1 MVVDGDHF
9 LISVR
14 FREQRNKNNMIPPM
28 VGPALQASY
37 GIAPRNTTARD
48 HLPESVAG
56 TTVFDPTPRWVWQLG
71 VHQGIPARP
80 DPNSG
85 GRNQCHPMVHGGRGK
100 HPALPLR
107 YHLPGQLHIRWPIQG
122 GASIPPCTPSTII
135 RCTWHPGA
143 GIIVTLPA
151 TVIQAGLYSGAW
163 GHLGGSKLPA
173 DFILLTSSLITLHSE
188 T

>member
-1 MVVDGDHF
+1 MKQ
-9 LISVR
+9 
-14 FREQRNKNNMIPPM
+14 EQ
-28 VGPALQASY
+28 Y
-37 GIAPRNTTARD
+37 NTTCGGSGTASFLW
-48 HLPESVAG
+48 HLPLG
-56 TTVFDPTPRWVWQLG
+56 TPQPGIICLSLLQELQCSTPRLAWVRQSG

-80 DPNSG
+80 DPNGG
-85 GRNQCHPMVHGGRGK
+85 GRCRCHPMVHGGRGK

-107 YHLPGQLHIRWPIQG
+107 YHLLGQLHIRWSIQG
-122 GASIPPCTPSTII
+122 GASIPPCFPGTIV

-151 TVIQAGLYSGAW
+151 TVIQAGLYSGAR
-163 GHLGGSKLPA
+163 GRLGGSKLPA